1 MDFLVFA
8 LGIVGFVSGII
19 AIVALFAQRDAN
31 KLKEQETKRN
41 LLRPDGTS
49 R

>member
-8 LGIVGFVSGII
+8 LGIVGFVGGVI
-19 AIVALFAQRDAN
+19 AIIALFAQRDAD
-31 KLKEQETKRN
+31 KLKEQESKRN
-41 LLRPDGTS
+41 LPRPDGAS

>member
-8 LGIVGFVSGII
+8 LGIVGFVGGVI

-31 KLKEQETKRN
+31 KLKEQQAKRN
-41 LLRPDGTS
+41 LPRPEETA

>member
-8 LGIVGFVSGII
+8 LGIVGFVGGVI
-19 AIVALFAQRDAN
+19 AIIALFAQRDAN
-31 KLKEQETKRN
+31 KLKEQESKLN
-41 LLRPDGTS
+41 FPRPDGPC